1 MLPDATVGEDLTV
14 VWRRGSR
21 EWASSPAGV
30 ADDSSVEWGD
40 ACAQP
45 VALRL
50 AGAGWRPA
58 LCELEIRRVPR
69 DAAGRPAGAGERVAA
84 CALDVAQFCAAGGA
98 PARPPRRVD
107 LPLRPSGVL
116 RVAVAARALR
126 AGALAAGG
134 AASADGSPLTASPAR
149 SASGGASPR
158 ALPAAAAGDWEIRAV
173 GSPHA
178 GHASA
183 ARTSSTSSSTGGSS
197 DAYLHRAGAGA
208 ATPGAGSAAG
218 ARGRSDDDGAT
229 PSEDDSLAPAPG
241 GPSPDEGAIAALR
254 RRVRRL
260 ERQREEARA
269 EAFAESSER
278 IQRGIEVEG
287 LRRGRQALLAR
298 IAATEAQ
305 LVAAMR
311 LDLEGGEEGGGEG
324 ADGGGG
330 GAALV
335 RALVDAKVALAERE
349 FECMELAGKL
359 RAREAAAAALEA
371 HLAAAQAAAA
381 DGARARAPPP
391 AADSPRRS
399 WIGAKVAAAAGGSA
413 GKAAALAA
421 AALAPLEREAGAPV
435 IELRAVA
442 GPARASPEA

>member
-14 VWRRGSR
+14 VWRRDGR

-30 ADDSSVEWGD
+30 ADDSSVEWDD
-40 ACAQP
+40 ACVQP
-45 VALRL
+45 VALRP
-50 AGAGWRPA
+50 AGTGWRPA
-58 LCELEIRRVPR
+58 LCALEIRRVPR

-84 CALDVAQFCAAGGA
+84 GALDVAQFCAAGGA

-116 RVAVAARALR
+116 RVAVASRALSAGVR
-126 AGALAAGG
+126 AAAAGG
-134 AASADGSPLTASPAR
+134 ASAGGSPLTASPAR

-158 ALPAAAAGDWEIRAV
+158 ELPAAAAGDWEIRAV

-178 GHASA
+178 GRASA
-183 ARTSSTSSSTGGSS
+183 AHASGTSSSTGGSS

-208 ATPGAGSAAG
+208 ATPGVGSAAS
-218 ARGRSDDDGAT
+218 ARARSEDDGGAM

-241 GPSPDEGAIAALR
+241 GPSPDEGAVAALR

-298 IAATEAQ
+298 LAATEAQ

-311 LDLEGGEEGGGEG
+311 LDLEGAEDPQGGGGE
-324 ADGGGG
+324 
-330 GAALV
+330 ALV

-381 DGARARAPPP
+381 DSARVRAPPP

-399 WIGAKVAAAAGGSA
+399 WIGAKAAAGGSA
-413 GKAAALAA
+413 GKATALAA